1 MKKYIRLSVVL
12 TGAVFAAETKTDK
25 PVATVTPAPVGAS
38 SQPFGSQMT
47 PFGVSNDDYRK
58 AMQFR
63 AKMER
68 HPEIQALLQETRKL
82 QEKIEDIVLQKSEAE
97 PEIKGILLKIKAKRE
112 EMKNRLVAPIVAPS
126 APPVQEPAS
135 PAPTK

>member
-1 MKKYIRLSVVL
+1 MKQYILISALL

-25 PVATVTPAPVGAS
+25 PVATVTPFPVTTP
-38 SQPFGSQMT
+38 SQPFDSQMT
-47 PFGVSNDDYRK
+47 PFGVSKDDYRK

-63 AKMER
+63 AKIQR

-97 PEIKGILLKIKAKRE
+97 PEVKEILLKIKAKRE
-112 EMKNRLVAPIVAPS
+112 EMKSGTVAPLVAPS
-126 APPVQEPAS
+126 ALPVQETAS
-135 PAPTK
+135 PAPRK